1 MEAMETYRNT
11 FFFAA
16 MCRIVCLGLNNCC
29 NGSDGNLSKHFLFSS
44 LILFTQLQFLSTSSE
59 IRNFTLFV
67 SLMANLRCI
76 SFSMDYCWRLRD
88 SEKDKPV
95 KPYTLMD
102 LLVYNFYLPLFAN
115 GPVVTFDTFQKT
127 VSGF

>member
-1 MEAMETYRNT
+1 MVAMETFRNT
-11 FFFAA
+11 VFSFF
-16 MCRIVCLGLNNCC
+16 
-29 NGSDGNLSKHFLFSS
+29 
-44 LILFTQLQFLSTSSE
+44 LFTQLQFLSTSLD

-76 SFSMDYCWRLRD
+76 SFSMDYCWRLREP
-88 SEKDKPV
+88 EKDKPV